1 MKPPFSYVLAL
12 PAAIGWAA
20 GILLWWAGAA
30 WWCPV
35 LSAVA
40 GILLIL
46 RGYRYVA
53 TGLYSAAA
61 AWIVALANTPAE
73 PPVGIFDGE
82 ERSYHA
88 EVVQVKNSAR
98 MLTMLLRIDSV
109 GPQAVPPFVVR
120 TASLPEW
127 IPPRIGSTVR
137 FTTVLEPLDRT
148 GRYSFRPDYSLN
160 DLRNHTVAQAYVE
173 GDSIKITGHNPGLNA
188 WMADRR
194 MSLVSTLAHT
204 GLNDTAYGLLCA
216 LITGYGDDLDADIRE
231 DFRATGIAHALALS
245 GFHVGIIVMI
255 VSLLIFPLNVWPK
268 LRPWRY
274 VLILAILWLYAEVV
288 GMSESVI
295 RASVMFSALAVCR
308 IAGRRPNGYNA
319 LCIAVLVILA
329 IRPYSLFAPGFQLS
343 VCAVLGIIAFNARL
357 NPINRRNHKAYMA
370 MQYVTVPVSATIG
383 TIPIIIFY
391 FHKLPL
397 LFIAS
402 NLLVTLLLPLLM
414 VCGTTIILL
423 SVCGLGCGWIC
434 ATANWIVHILS
445 DATSALAGLPMAQM
459 PVYLNGLQ
467 CMVLATAIAS
477 TGISVY
483 INRKRDKG
491 IVLCIALACA
501 AALPLAGEKTPCEE
515 AFIVPTYGN
524 TPIVMR
530 TGSKAIV
537 RFTCHH
543 DRIDAAKARLDREL
557 EHYIGATG
565 IDTIIITTHN
575 SAIGP
580 YTIAGDVLS
589 YGQRRIAIL
598 CGSHGTD
605 SLSMRAGVALICA
618 RFRGSAAD
626 ALRLTGADT
635 LLLSR
640 DLSLKRALRIAAE
653 SPVPTIDLRKQT
665 YTL

>member
-1 MKPPFSYVLAL
+1 MKPPFSYVPAL
-12 PAAIGWAA
+12 PAALGWTA
-20 GILLWWAGAA
+20 GVLLWWAGAA

-35 LSAVA
+35 LSTVA

-53 TGLYSAAA
+53 TGLYSVTA
-61 AWIVALANTPAE
+61 AWIVALANTPKE
-73 PPVGIFDGE
+73 PPSGIFDGE
-82 ERSYHA
+82 ERLYHA
-88 EVVQVKNSAR
+88 EVIQVKNSTR
-98 MLTMLLRIDSV
+98 IQTMLLRIDSV

-137 FTTVLEPLDRT
+137 FTTVLEPLDPV
-148 GRYSFRPDYSLN
+148 GHYSFCTDYSLN

-173 GDSIKITGHNPGLNA
+173 GDSMKITGHNSGLNA
-188 WMADRR
+188 WMANRR

-204 GLNDTAYGLLCA
+204 GLSDAAYGLLCA
-216 LITGYGDDLDADIRE
+216 LITGYGDDLDAGIRE

-255 VSLLIFPLNVWPK
+255 LSLLLFPLNAWPK

-274 VLILAILWLYAEVV
+274 VLILAILWLYAGVV
-288 GMSESVI
+288 GMSESVV
-295 RASVMFSALAVCR
+295 RASVMFSVLAVCR
-308 IAGRRPNGYNA
+308 IVGRRPNGYNA

-357 NPINRRNHKAYMA
+357 NPINQRNHRAYMA

-414 VCGTTIILL
+414 VCGIAIIIL

-434 ATANWIVHILS
+434 ATANWIVNILS
-445 DATSALAGLPMAQM
+445 DATSALAGLPMAQIS
-459 PVYLNGLQ
+459 VYLNGVQ
-467 CMVLATAIAS
+467 CIALATVIAAIG
-477 TGISVY
+477 TSVY
-483 INRKRDKG
+483 ISRKRTKG
-491 IVLCIALACA
+491 IALCIALVCA
-501 AALPLAGEKTPCEE
+501 AALPLAGKKIPDEE

-524 TPIVMR
+524 TPIVIR
-530 TGSKAIV
+530 KGSKAIV
-537 RFTCHH
+537 RLTCHR
-543 DRIDAAKARLDREL
+543 DRIDAAKARLEREL
-557 EHYIGATG
+557 EHYIEATG
-565 IDTIIITTHN
+565 IDTVVITTHN

-580 YTIAGDVLS
+580 YTIADDVLS
-589 YGQRRIAIL
+589 YEQRSIAIL
-598 CGSHGTD
+598 CGHHGTD
-605 SLSMRAGVALICA
+605 SLTMRAGVTLICA

-640 DLSLKRALRIAAE
+640 DLSLKRARRIAAE

-665 YTL
+665 YPL